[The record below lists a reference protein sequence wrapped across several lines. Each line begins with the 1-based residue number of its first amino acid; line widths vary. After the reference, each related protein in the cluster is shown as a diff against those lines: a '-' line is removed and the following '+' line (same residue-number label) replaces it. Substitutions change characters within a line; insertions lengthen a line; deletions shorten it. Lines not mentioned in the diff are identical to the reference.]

1 MGIDNTRDLTPMTDT
16 TAADKTAAVIERVK
30 KLLALAQGNA
40 NENEAASASA
50 MAQKLMEDHNID
62 MAVLG
67 KSGKGT
73 QGARSD
79 KKEKGGLYGWQRDL
93 WKACAELN
101 MCVYWS
107 IKGLER
113 GSVYEHR
120 VLGSEVNVLA
130 TKLMAEYL
138 EQTTNRLAQ
147 DKAKRDGY
155 RSPFVRELIA
165 YREGIA
171 SRLVERLRDL
181 RRERIENDERKKR
194 EAAAA
199 ASHPS
204 AAPGTS
210 IVLADVIQSEDDLN
224 TDYLHHLEPG
234 TTAARRAERNHRM
247 AMLANQQTLWAKGDR
262 EAFVAV
268 YGEDTAKL
276 YDAQAA
282 REAKMAADWQLYLQ
296 GKDNE
301 TYGKPKKSR
310 PSRSTGG
317 GYCRERKKTAA
328 EERASLGTYSEGRLK
343 GNSVGLD
350 PQVSRQNK
358 ERLS

>member
-1 MGIDNTRDLTPMTDT
+1 MTDT
-16 TAADKTAAVIERVK
+16 TAEDRTAAVIERVK

-40 NENEAASASA
+40 NEHEASAASA
-50 MAQKLMEDHNID
+50 MAQKLMEDYNID

-107 IKGLER
+107 LKGLTR

-130 TKLMAEYL
+130 TKLLAEYL
-138 EQTTNRLAQ
+138 EQTVNRLAQ

-155 RSPFVRELIA
+155 GSPFVRELIA
-165 YREGIA
+165 YREGMA
-171 SRLVERLRDL
+171 SRLVERLREA
-181 RRERIENDERKKR
+181 RASRIAEDERKAR
-194 EAAAA
+194 EAKAA

-210 IVLADVIQSEDDLN
+210 IVLADVIQTEEDLN
-224 TDYLHHLEPG
+224 NDHIHGLEPG
-234 TTAARRAERNHRM
+234 TTAQRRAERAH
-247 AMLANQQTLWAKGDR
+247 AFAVAAAKQALWEQGNR

-268 YGEDTAKL
+268 YDED
-276 YDAQAA
+276 QAA
-282 REAKMAADWQLYLQ
+282 IFDRRDAADRKRAADWELYMQ

-301 TYGKPKKSR
+301 TYGKPKKAR
-310 PSRSTGG
+310 ASRSTGG
-317 GYCRERKKTAA
+317 YSYRERKKTAA
-328 EERASLGTYSEGRLK
+328 EERAELGTYSEGRLK
-343 GNSVGLD
+343 ANSVSLD
-350 PQVSRQNK
+350 RQIDK
-358 ERLS
+358 EDRRKL